1 MTLLT
6 TRGLAVQ
13 IAGRSICSN
22 LSLTL
27 AAGEIWAILGRNGA
41 GKTTLLHTLAGLRPA
56 QAGSVQLDGRDLN
69 HWDGMAL
76 ARRRGVM
83 FQDSNDTFPATVL
96 ETVLTG
102 RHPHLSFWAL
112 ESAQDRALA
121 KAALTEVELATD
133 AGRLVNTLSGGERR
147 RIAIA
152 TLLVQSPVIWL
163 LDEPSN
169 HLDLRHQV
177 ELLSL
182 LVRRA
187 RQNSGLILMSLHDVN
202 LALRFCTHALLLVDA
217 DTVLS
222 GPVAHVINGENLQRL
237 YGHGVVRLQGAGGR
251 EAWVAE

>member
-1 MTLLT
+1 MSLLT
-6 TRGLAVQ
+6 TRDLGVQ
-13 IAGRSICSN
+13 IAGRPICS
-22 LSLTL
+22 SLDLAL
-27 AAGEIWAILGRNGA
+27 AAGEVWAILGRNGA

-56 QAGSVQLDGRDLN
+56 QAGSVQLEGRDLN
-69 HWDGMAL
+69 DWDGMAL

-96 ETVLTG
+96 ETALTG

-121 KAALTEVELATD
+121 QAALAEVELAAD
-133 AGRLVNTLSGGERR
+133 ADRLVNTLSGGERR
-147 RIAIA
+147 RVAIA
-152 TLLVQSPVIWL
+152 TLLVQSPAVWL

-177 ELLSL
+177 DLLSL

-187 RQNSGLILMSLHDVN
+187 QQDNGLILMTLHDVN

-222 GPVAHVINGENLQRL
+222 GPVSQVINAENLQRL
-237 YGHGVVRLQGAGGR
+237 YGHGVVRLQGEGGR
-251 EAWVAE
+251 EGWIPD

>member
-6 TRGLAVQ
+6 TRGLDVQ
-13 IAGRSICSN
+13 IAGRPICR
-22 LSLTL
+22 SLDLAL
-27 AAGEIWAILGRNGA
+27 AAGEIWAMLGRNGA

-56 QAGSVQLDGRDLN
+56 QAGSVQLDGRDLKD
-69 HWDGMAL
+69 WDGMAL

-112 ESAQDRALA
+112 EGARDRALA
-121 KAALTEVELATD
+121 GAALAEVDLAAD
-133 AGRLVNTLSGGERR
+133 ANRLVNTLSGGERR
-147 RIAIA
+147 RVAIA
-152 TLLVQSPVIWL
+152 TLLAQSPVAWL

-187 RQNSGLILMSLHDVN
+187 RENNGLVLMSLHDVN
-202 LALRFCTHALLLVDA
+202 LALRFCTHALLMVDA

-222 GPVAHVINGENLQRL
+222 GPVSDVINEENLQRL
-237 YGHGVVRLQGAGGR
+237 YGHGVTRLRGEGGR
-251 EAWVAE
+251 EAWMPA